1 MFFLFRDIQQH
12 FQTHPNPKIY
22 PTHFPEMSQI
32 RAAAG
37 EGRRRATEARLAS
50 SEPFATRRFEQS
62 GYAKKHSYHF
72 CPPVPDQT

>member
-1 MFFLFRDIQQH
+1 MFFCFGIYNNISRH
-12 FQTHPNPKIY
+12 TQTLKYIPRISLRCLRY
-22 PTHFPEMSQI
+22 
-32 RAAAG
+32 AAG

-72 CPPVPDQT
+72 GPPVPDQT